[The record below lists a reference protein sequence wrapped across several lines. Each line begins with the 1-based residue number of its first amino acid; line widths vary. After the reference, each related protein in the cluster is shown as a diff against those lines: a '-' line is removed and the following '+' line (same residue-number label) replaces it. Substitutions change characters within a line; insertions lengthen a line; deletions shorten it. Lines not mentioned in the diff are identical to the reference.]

1 MFVTIPELDCTLADW
16 DLSPQYVLGMV
27 DIMSIPDAGS
37 VDELA
42 EAKNDYVLAGER
54 ADNLVV
60 VGGQ

>member
-1 MFVTIPELDCTLADW
+1 
-16 DLSPQYVLGMV
+16 
-27 DIMSIPDAGS
+27 MSIPDAGS